1 MVKLPN
7 WKEIKKTLDDPQ
19 KREELRENIQRTAE
33 RGRDEAT
40 KRLSGPAAHLRNVGS
55 QFKSGLTEAE
65 PAADAAPAPAP
76 GNPPTATPPPP
87 PPAQPDAPGSTTPA

>member
-65 PAADAAPAPAP
+65 SAADAAPAPAP
-76 GNPPTATPPPP
+76 GHSPTATPP